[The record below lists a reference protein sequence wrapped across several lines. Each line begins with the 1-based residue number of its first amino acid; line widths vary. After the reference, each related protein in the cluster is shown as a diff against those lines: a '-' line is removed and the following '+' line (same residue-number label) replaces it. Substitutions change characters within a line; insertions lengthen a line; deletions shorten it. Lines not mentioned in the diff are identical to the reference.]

1 MTKVNLPSAARRI
14 EDFVAV
20 ASLIILALIPTTEI
34 ILRLFFRTGI
44 PASTDYMYH
53 AVLWVA
59 FTGGMITSRKNDHLS
74 LSIGIDSLKEPLR
87 SIVKNTTTFI
97 SVAISSAFFWS
108 ALSLMLNGFDPDRLI
123 GFIPIRFITFIMPLG
138 FGVMSFR
145 FIFQKGL
152 SGTGRIIAAVGLI
165 GGVIL
170 AIPPIVN
177 IIYTITFDLPLFVDG
192 MVDFYYLAAG
202 KIIWILFIVLVGGTL
217 FGIPLF
223 IVLGGVAYILFAANW
238 GALEVITNEA
248 YTMLT
253 NPSIPAIPLF
263 TLTGFLLSESKAGER
278 FINLFRSLFGR
289 LTGGMAIVAILVCT
303 FFTTFTGASGV
314 TILALGGL
322 LSYVMI
328 KSGLYSKRFSNGLLT
343 ASGSIGLLFPPS
355 LPIILYGVVAQVSIK
370 SMFIGGIVPG
380 LIMVIALIIYGVI
393 TARRGKKETAQF
405 TWSEVGG
412 SLLESF
418 WEVLLPIIIIVGYF
432 SGLFTLVETGAVAVV
447 YTLIVEVWIKRDISI
462 RDISRVVLKSL
473 PIIGGIL
480 ILLAV
485 AKGLSYYL
493 VDAEIPMKLVAWA
506 GENIHSKYVF
516 LLLLN
521 LALLVA
527 GCLMDIFSAILVI
540 VPLILPLGELFGIH
554 PVHLGIIFLANLE
567 LGYLTPPVGLN
578 LFLASYRFE
587 EPLIKVYRNVIP
599 FFLILLITVLLI
611 TYVPFLSMGLLKLF
625 G

>member
-1 MTKVNLPSAARRI
+1 MIKVNLPSAARRI

-152 SGTGRIIAAVGLI
+152 SRTGRIIAAVGLI

>member
-1 MTKVNLPSAARRI
+1 
-14 EDFVAV
+14 
-20 ASLIILALIPTTEI
+20 
-34 ILRLFFRTGI
+34 
-44 PASTDYMYH
+44 
-53 AVLWVA
+53 
-59 FTGGMITSRKNDHLS
+59 
-74 LSIGIDSLKEPLR
+74 
-87 SIVKNTTTFI
+87 
-97 SVAISSAFFWS
+97 
-108 ALSLMLNGFDPDRLI
+108 
-123 GFIPIRFITFIMPLG
+123 MPLG

-152 SGTGRIIAAVGLI
+152 SRTGRIIAAVGLI

-192 MVDFYYLAAG
+192 MIDFYYLAAG

-393 TARRGKKETAQF
+393 TARRGKKETTQF

-587 EPLIKVYRNVIP
+587 EPLVKVYRNVIP

>member
-1 MTKVNLPSAARRI
+1 MIKVNLPSAARRI